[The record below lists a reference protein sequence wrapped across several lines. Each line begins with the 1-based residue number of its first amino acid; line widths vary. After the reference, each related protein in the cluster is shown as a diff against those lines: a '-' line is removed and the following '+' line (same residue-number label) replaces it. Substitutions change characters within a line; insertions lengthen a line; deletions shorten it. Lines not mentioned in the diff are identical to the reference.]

1 MSGKLKKV
9 ICMMCISML
18 FLNGCGISDAIT
30 AETKA
35 MVESQTD
42 KALELYADIEKVVEA
57 NHLEA
62 DKEFTDMKKQLTD
75 MATEVKGKLAQA
87 KEEDAKLALQEIDGI
102 IDNLTKVKNYVD
114 KTVSDAK

>member
-18 FLNGCGISDAIT
+18 FLNGCGKSDAIT

-35 MVESQTD
+35 KVESQTD

-57 NHLEA
+57 NHLGSGQRVYRYEKTA
-62 DKEFTDMKKQLTD
+62 DRYGYRGKRK
-75 MATEVKGKLAQA
+75 ACPGKGRRC
-87 KEEDAKLALQEIDGI
+87 
-102 IDNLTKVKNYVD
+102 
-114 KTVSDAK
+114 KTCSSGD

>member
-1 MSGKLKKV
+1 
-9 ICMMCISML
+9 MMCISML
-18 FLNGCGISDAIT
+18 FLNGCGKSDAIT

-35 MVESQTD
+35 KVESQTD

-87 KEEDAKLALQEIDGI
+87 KEEDAKIALQVENQSTKLVTYDEFIQL
-102 IDNLTKVKNYVD
+102 NLLPVD
-114 KTVSDAK
+114 

>member
-18 FLNGCGISDAIT
+18 FLNGCGKSDAIT

-35 MVESQTD
+35 KVESQTD

-75 MATEVKGKLAQA
+75 MATEDKRKACPGKGRRC
-87 KEEDAKLALQEIDGI
+87 
-102 IDNLTKVKNYVD
+102 
-114 KTVSDAK
+114 KTCSSGD

>member
-18 FLNGCGISDAIT
+18 FLNGCGKSDAIT

-35 MVESQTD
+35 KVESQTD
-42 KALELYADIEKVVEA
+42 KADIEKVVEA

-62 DKEFTDMKKQLTD
+62 DKEFTDMKKKLTD

>member
-1 MSGKLKKV
+1 MATEAVTEVTTEAGSE
-9 ICMMCISML
+9 
-18 FLNGCGISDAIT
+18 
-30 AETKA
+30 ETEKDIA
-35 MVESQTD
+35 DVKDSEEKTD

-102 IDNLTKVKNYVD
+102 IDNLTKVKN
-114 KTVSDAK
+114 

>member
-1 MSGKLKKV
+1 MDAAKV
-9 ICMMCISML
+9 TPL
-18 FLNGCGISDAIT
+18 RQ
-30 AETKA
+30 ETKA
-35 MVESQTD
+35 KVESQTD

-114 KTVSDAK
+114 KTVSDAEIKKINHRKLLWLIFFYNII

>member
-18 FLNGCGISDAIT
+18 FLNGCGKSDAIT

-35 MVESQTD
+35 KVESQTD

-62 DKEFTDMKKQLTD
+62 DMKKQLTD

>member
-18 FLNGCGISDAIT
+18 FLNGCGKSDAIT

-35 MVESQTD
+35 KVESQTD

-75 MATEVKGKLAQA
+75 MATEMKRKCLPRQR
-87 KEEDAKLALQEIDGI
+87 KKMQNLLFRRLMALLI
-102 IDNLTKVKNYVD
+102 ILQK
-114 KTVSDAK
+114 